1 MKREVLG
8 REARQLGKL
17 DRILEVQ
24 RVADAHVG
32 CVDQPDHIAGERF
45 FDGRPLLAEHGVRV
59 LGREGL
65 AGATVGEHHASLE
78 HARAHADERDAV
90 AVRGVHVGLHL
101 EHETRHR
108 RIERAFRAFDI
119 DPRWR

>member
-1 MKREVLG
+1 MTTPQPVHFIAHLTVK
-8 REARQLGKL
+8 
-17 DRILEVQ
+17 DRGLYRDYVK
-24 RVADAHVG
+24 G
-32 CVDQPDHIAGERF
+32 F
-45 FDGRPLLAEHGVRV
+45 FPLLAEHGVRV

-119 DPRWR
+119 DTRWR